1 MDRCG
6 RLPSA
11 GLETEGVLIAF
22 SLMTTR
28 DERNA
33 RLDAL
38 VEATKTWATRRRE
51 DLKNRSAS
59 CKKILQGRTG
69 SERLAQSSVQAAS
82 DLVVQSIDD
91 FLVVS

>member
-1 MDRCG
+1 
-6 RLPSA
+6 
-11 GLETEGVLIAF
+11 
-22 SLMTTR
+22 MTTAS
-28 DERNA
+28 ERNA

-51 DLKNRSAS
+51 DLKNRATS

-69 SERLAQSSVQAAS
+69 SERLARASVDAAS
-82 DLVVQSIDD
+82 DLVIQEIDD